1 MSVSGLVL
9 ADDDGPLD
17 PHAEII
23 MSRQPTALAARNT
36 LLCFIFEI
44 P

>member
-9 ADDDGPLD
+9 TEDGGLLD

-23 MSRQPTALAARNT
+23 RSRQPTALAARNA
-36 LLCFIFEI
+36 LLCFMWS

>member
-1 MSVSGLVL
+1 MRVSDLVL
-9 ADDDGPLD
+9 ADDGPLD